1 MMTNIRSIVPLALI
15 FISPGCQDNPKV
27 LHENNPSRDIEWNLC
42 ISYED
47 VVGDYPDQV
56 RFLFNMVDLTVPGLA
71 SVKTALDINDTVEAC
86 AELIA
91 YFETNPAGESY
102 RKSAGAYS
110 SSTVENVM
118 ADILPAS
125 GDWFKIPRLKNGG
138 LAWSWEGPSDYTNN
152 QMHQINRFS
161 WMDDLLFAG
170 LDGSNASL
178 VKLDGYLRDWCAHAD
193 KHQQFDTSGRA
204 GPILDA
210 GIRMKSKV
218 LPITFYSFLSAHEFQ
233 DATRILMLAAIAR
246 HGPYLR
252 HYHRPHGNHK
262 TMELLG
268 LLTLADAFPEFK
280 DRDAY
285 IDYVRLA
292 VADEHKYSFYVEE
305 GVQKELAQGY
315 HKIVIKDY
323 EEFKALFAKIGV
335 EPDPLLDPIIRKG
348 WEHLA
353 LTCKPNG
360 HSLMLNDENDASHE
374 KDVVSRA
381 EIYDRPDW
389 LYPFSNGSEGVEPE
403 KGPSVMY
410 AWSGRMVSRDDWG
423 AFTRWSV
430 FDLGPFGIGHQ
441 HSDKLHIS
449 IFAHGRDLLVDA
461 GRYTYLSYN
470 SRSPI
475 DWRGYFRRS
484 WSHNVILV
492 DGNTQNDEDKEVTRP
507 ATDWEISDEYDFALG
522 TFEKGWD
529 EIDGIHQR
537 AFFNIKGKCWLI
549 CDRIS
554 LEASSDIQALW
565 HFHPD
570 CTVPGPQGSQVMST
584 DPGLGNL
591 RIVPVSAAHLQWNVR
606 VVKGQEVPTY
616 QGWYSER
623 QNRKEPSPCAIY
635 EAQNVKSASFAWLIT
650 SGSGTPPTF
659 EAEILSS
666 EDEKMSIRI
675 RDDQAAE
682 YVVEVD
688 FGRKQ
693 GQVSTNL

>member
-1 MMTNIRSIVPLALI
+1 MKNIILIVSVAII
-15 FISPGCQDNPKV
+15 FVSPACKDNPG
-27 LHENNPSRDIEWNLC
+27 EINEFAPSGEPEWNRC
-42 ISYED
+42 VSYED
-47 VVGDYPDQV
+47 VLRDYPDQV
-56 RFLFNMVDLTVPGLA
+56 GFLLGMVDLTIPELIR
-71 SVKTALDINDTVEAC
+71 VKTSLDAGDTVKAC
-86 AELIA
+86 AELIT

-102 RKSAGAYS
+102 RKTAGAYS
-110 SSTVENVM
+110 RSTVENVLV
-118 ADILPAS
+118 DILPAS

-170 LDGSNASL
+170 LDGSNACL
-178 VKLDGYLRDWCAHAD
+178 VKLDGFLRDWCAHAD

-218 LPITFYSFLSAHEFQ
+218 LPITFYSFLAAHEFQ

-252 HYHRPHGNHK
+252 YYHRPHGNHK

-280 DRDAY
+280 NREAY
-285 IDYVRLA
+285 IDYVRMA
-292 VADEHKYSFYVEE
+292 VSEEHEYSFYVEE

-323 EEFKALFAKIGV
+323 EEFGALFARMGV
-335 EPDPLLDPIIRKG
+335 EPDPLLNPIIQKG

-374 KDVVSRA
+374 KDAVNRA
-381 EIYDRPDW
+381 EIYERPDW
-389 LYPFSNGSEGVEPE
+389 LYPFSNGEEGVEPE

-441 HSDKLHIS
+441 HNDKLHIS

-492 DGNTQNDEDKEVTRP
+492 DGNSQNDEVNEVNQP
-507 ATDWEISDEYDFALG
+507 SSDWEMREKYDFALG
-522 TFEKGWD
+522 SFEKGWD
-529 EIDGIHQR
+529 EINGIHHR

-549 CDRIS
+549 YDRIS
-554 LEASSDIQALW
+554 LEATSKIQALW

-570 CTVPGPQGSQVMST
+570 CTVPVPKGSQVMTT

-591 RIVPVSAAHLQWNVR
+591 RIVPVSPESLLWNVT

-623 QNRKEPSPCAIY
+623 QNRKVPSPCAIY

-650 SGSGTPPTF
+650 SGQGTPPVF

-666 EDEKMSIRI
+666 DDEKMSIRI
-675 RDDQAAE
+675 TDDQE
-682 YVVEVD
+682 TDFMVEVD
-688 FGRKQ
+688 FGVKE
-693 GQVSTNL
+693 GQVTSTN